1 MLVDDWGF
9 RRCSTRFL
17 GREAEFLLVK
27 IDGAVK
33 WNLEALGR
41 LVAGHW
47 ERLLHQTALT
57 GC

>member
-17 GREAEFLLVK
+17 GGEAECSLVR
-27 IDGAVK
+27 IYGTAK

-47 ERLLHQTALT
+47 KRLLPQTALA